1 MSICQGRPVAEALG
15 SLWTQGS
22 WERGHLGAFRSC
34 VEAEQPRARPEERLW
49 LRTRPC
55 YLQPTSQKAEG
66 EVPGVKGGPLPAS
79 PQRRCVFRGQR
90 VPYMWRAPAWKGRGP
105 GSNSKV
111 FQAWAEAKFSCLGTR
126 LAGGL
131 GESKEAVHSLS
142 RKKGLVTEG
151 QEPGLG
157 RMPVAQ
163 ALPRASVQGI
173 QRPRH
178 P

>member
-1 MSICQGRPVAEALG
+1 M
-15 SLWTQGS
+15 
-22 WERGHLGAFRSC
+22 
-34 VEAEQPRARPEERLW
+34 EAEQPTARPEERPW

-55 YLQPTSQKAEG
+55 HLQPTSQKAEG
-66 EVPGVKGGPLPAS
+66 EAPGVKGRPLPAS
-79 PQRRCVFRGQR
+79 PQLRCVFRGQR
-90 VPYMWRAPAWKGRGP
+90 VSYMWRAPAWKGRGP

-157 RMPVAQ
+157 RMPVTQ
-163 ALPRASVQGI
+163 ALSSRICPGDPEAETPMNRRCHRVGGRMGCRGSIPPQT
-173 QRPRH
+173 
-178 P
+178 